1 MASQV
6 ELNSKIFRGLRAQF
20 SNERTE
26 AVLTQAESMFQQSR
40 FQSGSRD
47 GNKPEAYELFEG
59 GWIDRAL
66 EFLGFGRWAIGRPG
80 KSLAVKSRQRASR
93 STHLHEPSLKR
104 SVLALSQPN
113 PEPSLAS
120 ILDKLIP

>member
-40 FQSGSRD
+40 YQSGLRD
-47 GNKPEAYELFEG
+47 GNKPETYELFEG

-66 EFLGFGRWAIGRPG
+66 EFLGFGHWAIGRPS
-80 KSLAVKSRQRASR
+80 KNR
-93 STHLHEPSLKR
+93 SMHSKRRVSHSHCLHEPLLKR
-104 SVLALSQPN
+104 PVL
-113 PEPSLAS
+113 SLP
-120 ILDKLIP
+120 L

>member
-20 SNERTE
+20 SSERTE

-40 FQSGSRD
+40 YQSGLRD
-47 GNKPEAYELFEG
+47 GNKPETYELFEG
-59 GWIDRAL
+59 GWIDQAL
-66 EFLGFGRWAIGRPG
+66 EFLGFSRWAIGRPG
-80 KSLAVKSRQRASR
+80 KSPTVRSKPSASR

-104 SVLALSQPN
+104 SALAVPQ
-113 PEPSLAS
+113 
-120 ILDKLIP
+120 

>member
-6 ELNSKIFRGLRAQF
+6 ELNSKVFRGLRAKF

-26 AVLTQAESMFQQSR
+26 AVLAQAESMFQHSR
-40 FQSGSRD
+40 YQGGLRD
-47 GNKPEAYELFEG
+47 TNKPETYELFEG

-66 EFLGFGRWAIGRPG
+66 EFLGFGHWAIGRPS
-80 KSLAVKSRQRASR
+80 KNHTVQSRQRASR

>member
-40 FQSGSRD
+40 YHSGLLD
-47 GNKPEAYELFEG
+47 GNKPETYELFEG
-59 GWIDRAL
+59 GWIDQAL
-66 EFLGFGRWAIGRPG
+66 DFLGFGRWAIGRPKTLKSQLTRPSPQPIS
-80 KSLAVKSRQRASR
+80 KSLPVR
-93 STHLHEPSLKR
+93 LKTECEE
-104 SVLALSQPN
+104 QPN
-113 PEPSLAS
+113 HSLCLA
-120 ILDKLIP
+120 